1 MNHNQLLQEDEP
13 PCPPPLV
20 GTLVTSVKFSVEFK
34 TSRAS
39 LSAFCLSFLDISATC
54 IPFHSLSL
62 LLPQLVS
69 SLCTSSHLSFNSI
82 SPPLTF
88 TLFCCFPIFSFC
100 TMKLKCVLKHFAH
113 LLALCFCFL
122 CTILSS

>member
-1 MNHNQLLQEDEP
+1 MSPHALRLWWVLWLRLSNSLWNSGLPEHPSLPSVSLFLMYLLP
-13 PCPPPLV
+13 V
-20 GTLVTSVKFSVEFK
+20 
-34 TSRAS
+34 
-39 LSAFCLSFLDISATC
+39 FL
-54 IPFHSLSL
+54 FLLSL
-62 LLPQLVS
+62 CFFLSLCF

-82 SPPLTF
+82 SPSLTF

-113 LLALCFCFL
+113 LLALCCYFL